1 MPDRLRPPPP
11 LGGHVALFL
20 DIDGTLIEHTPHP
33 DDVAVDD
40 RLRDLLIAA
49 AHRLD
54 GAVAFVTG
62 RSIAM
67 VDCLFAPLKLPVAG
81 IYGLEHRLRRDGE
94 ADLADE
100 PEDLAAVADALQ
112 LEFENRDGIYF
123 ERKGPVLAIHTRS
136 APHAFGAVRA
146 SAERWLGSLSGYRI
160 LAGNAGLE
168 FMPVE
173 ALKSAAI
180 RRFMER
186 KPFAG
191 RQPVFLGDDTSDESG
206 FEFVNRHGGVSVRVK
221 PNGATLASY
230 VLASVADVRAWLW
243 QAVSAKVL
251 REPS

>member
-1 MPDRLRPPPP
+1 M
-11 LGGHVALFL
+11 
-20 DIDGTLIEHTPHP
+20 
-33 DDVAVDD
+33 
-40 RLRDLLIAA
+40 
-49 AHRLD
+49 
-54 GAVAFVTG
+54 
-62 RSIAM
+62 
-67 VDCLFAPLKLPVAG
+67 PVAG
-81 IYGLEHRLRRDGE
+81 IYGLEHRLRCDGE
-94 ADLADE
+94 AELADE
-100 PEDLAAVADALQ
+100 PEDLAAVAEALQ